1 MRTVDPVKYEA
12 KRRHITESAAGCF
25 AVKGF
30 EKTTTADIC
39 AAAGIS
45 SGSLFHYFPNKGA
58 VFRAIFELDGQ
69 DNAAYLATAAAA
81 EDAWQ
86 GLLDLIDELLNPL
99 ETPGVAGLV
108 TELVAQA
115 GRDEEL
121 SELVVRNDLALRTGL
136 AGLLDKAA
144 RQGRVDGSID
154 SGTAATWVAG
164 LVDAMYSRATIDP
177 GFDPAAQRVT
187 LRLILSRFL
196 GHGLGAS
203 APAPPACRNPPD
215 SPA

>member
-12 KRRHITESAAGCF
+12 KRRHITEAAADCF
-25 AVKGF
+25 AIKGF

-39 AAAGIS
+39 AAAGVS

-69 DNAAYLATAAAA
+69 DNAAYLATASAA
-81 EDAWQ
+81 EDVWE
-86 GLLDLIDELLNPL
+86 GLLGLVDELLNPL
-99 ETPGVAGLV
+99 ETPGAAGLV

-121 SELVVRNDLALRTGL
+121 FELVARNDFELRAGI

-144 RQGRVDGSID
+144 RQERLDGSID
-154 SGTAATWVAG
+154 SGTAATWVVG

-177 GFDPAAQRVT
+177 DFDPAAQRVT

-196 GHGLGAS
+196 GHRPGAS
-203 APAPPACRNPPD
+203 APAPTMRAK
-215 SPA
+215 ST